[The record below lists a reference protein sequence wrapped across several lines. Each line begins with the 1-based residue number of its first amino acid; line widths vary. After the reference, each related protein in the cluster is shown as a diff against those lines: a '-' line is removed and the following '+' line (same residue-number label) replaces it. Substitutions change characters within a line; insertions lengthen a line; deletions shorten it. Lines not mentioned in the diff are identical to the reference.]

1 MCGPARWLLCHFLQH
16 YESDLIPDWNWQIW
30 KWTNGCIISFNI
42 QDWDGWRAH
51 WWRCWGSRGTRERG
65 FWRWGW
71 SRGGRR
77 RQRQTKNKEGML
89 MKKWWLRLCVS
100 VIINSFYGGLKS
112 HWVIKICG
120 LFYSNRRLW
129 KYVWSKMYIFQ
140 KLYNCVMC
148 RLRRLCGTGNWWMIS
163 SPSGRGLLRRLR
175 KMSTRL
181 STRPSQR

>member
-51 WWRCWGSRGTRERG
+51 WGRCWGSRGTRERG

-71 SRGGRR
+71 SRGRR
-77 RQRQTKNKEGML
+77 RRGQRQTKDKEGML
-89 MKKWWLRLCVS
+89 MKKWWLRTILTYVWS
-100 VIINSFYGGLKS
+100 LTVFYGGLKS
-112 HWVIKICG
+112 HWVIKIYG
-120 LFYSNRRLW
+120 LFYSESSLW

-140 KLYNCVMC
+140 KLYNCVWC
-148 RLRRLCGTGNWWMIS
+148 VGWEDCVGLGTDEWYQAHLAEAG
-163 SPSGRGLLRRLR
+163 
-175 KMSTRL
+175 
-181 STRPSQR
+181 